1 MAEVDP
7 ASGLPISQVEKKSD
21 VEKFNR
27 LDGQRAQSDQLIND
41 LGTEKG
47 QLVLNKIR
55 EHLLKRVNKLI
66 DEDGECKALK
76 RLLVDMGVTISIGD
90 MAVERL
96 MKLVMKK
103 QAP

>member
-21 VEKFNR
+21 MERFNR
-27 LDGQRAQSDQLIND
+27 LDGQRAQSDQLISD

-76 RLLVDMGVTISIGD
+76 RLLVDMGVTISVGD

-103 QAP
+103 

>member
-1 MAEVDP
+1 MVQVDP
-7 ASGLPISQVEKKSD
+7 ATGLPISEVEKKSNI
-21 VEKFNR
+21 EIFNR
-27 LDGQRAQSDQLIND
+27 LDGQRTQSDQLIND

-47 QLVLNKIR
+47 QLILNKIR

-76 RLLVDMGVTISIGD
+76 RLLVDMGVTINVGD

-103 QAP
+103 